1 MTPLEAAQKVA
12 KYAVATLTPWRQ
24 SLHGYS
30 SDSFRFDVVA
40 GLTVAGIIIP
50 QAMAQA
56 LLVGIPPVYGLYALL
71 VASFFGAL
79 WGSSRFVVTA
89 PVAVVSLLTL
99 TALLPHAEPGSPEYI
114 ALAVVLA
121 FLVGLI
127 QLLAGFFHLGFLSR
141 LIPHPVLT
149 GFSVAAGI
157 TIAFLQLPNLL
168 GFSIKQQPFV
178 IETLWGLVLAIP
190 KTHWLTAFIGVTAL
204 IVIVVVRRIFPR
216 SPIALF
222 VLAGSILLGLVVPLG
237 EYGVPLVG
245 AVPAG
250 IPVFFLPSLSLSAVI
265 SILGSAFVIA
275 LVGFMETYAIGSALA
290 KRHDEHVAANQELV
304 GQGMANIA
312 ASFVGGYPVSG
323 SFSASAVNEVSGG
336 KTAVTGVVLSIAT
349 LLTLLFFTWFLAYL
363 PKAILAAVVIASV
376 VQLVRIRDIGRALR
390 ISRIDGLLACATLGI
405 ALVIKPD
412 SAIIGGMALALVL
425 FIHRIMWP
433 RVEEMGFA
441 PGEPLMRPLTEEGVK
456 RLEAV
461 VCVRPHLSVLYANAE
476 YVVEQLDLLT
486 HSRNF
491 KILALHFGSINHI
504 DLTGLEELGQYFS
517 NLRKR
522 GVRICAIGM
531 KPKEQALIERAAEIV
546 GPIERYETVPQ
557 FLERGVQAM

>member
-178 IETLWGLVLAIP
+178 IETLWG
-190 KTHWLTAFIGVTAL
+190 
-204 IVIVVVRRIFPR
+204 
-216 SPIALF
+216 
-222 VLAGSILLGLVVPLG
+222 
-237 EYGVPLVG
+237 
-245 AVPAG
+245 
-250 IPVFFLPSLSLSAVI
+250 
-265 SILGSAFVIA
+265 
-275 LVGFMETYAIGSALA
+275 
-290 KRHDEHVAANQELV
+290 
-304 GQGMANIA
+304 
-312 ASFVGGYPVSG
+312 
-323 SFSASAVNEVSGG
+323 
-336 KTAVTGVVLSIAT
+336 
-349 LLTLLFFTWFLAYL
+349 
-363 PKAILAAVVIASV
+363 
-376 VQLVRIRDIGRALR
+376 
-390 ISRIDGLLACATLGI
+390 
-405 ALVIKPD
+405 
-412 SAIIGGMALALVL
+412 
-425 FIHRIMWP
+425 
-433 RVEEMGFA
+433 
-441 PGEPLMRPLTEEGVK
+441 
-456 RLEAV
+456 
-461 VCVRPHLSVLYANAE
+461 
-476 YVVEQLDLLT
+476 
-486 HSRNF
+486 
-491 KILALHFGSINHI
+491 
-504 DLTGLEELGQYFS
+504 
-517 NLRKR
+517 
-522 GVRICAIGM
+522 
-531 KPKEQALIERAAEIV
+531 
-546 GPIERYETVPQ
+546 
-557 FLERGVQAM
+557 